1 YKNLKKWC
9 EASWKRDKRFSKV
22 TDEAMGTTEGESLLF
37 HLDEFIDDGALQYL
51 PELDAIIAPEM
62 YFEEGDTTG
71 RGYFDLLGDYGTY
84 SISKNEQGTIISLK
98 GDPEVKEDDLVDDSD
113 PAIQDLKTKIDAYEY
128 YYDTKGNLMK
138 VKGKVR
144 RNLYNKDFVIERIM

>member
-1 YKNLKKWC
+1 
-9 EASWKRDKRFSKV
+9 
-22 TDEAMGTTEGESLLF
+22 MGTTEGESLLF

-98 GDPEVKEDDLVDDSD
+98 V
-113 PAIQDLKTKIDAYEY
+113 ILK
-128 YYDTKGNLMK
+128 
-138 VKGKVR
+138 
-144 RNLYNKDFVIERIM
+144 